1 MNRSKSWRNLWH
13 FPDGHFETRVNRAG
27 LIETTQSHWCAVKST
42 GDPTLILFLAICP
55 THTQR
60 NNYNLNF
67 SSRGQAADLIHYT
80 LGLALPVTN
89 DIIVENPLIANEWR
103 GGKMM
108 MGGDLF
114 LHIHLIHDFSV
125 DIKGLLF
132 MIIAALKKS
141 GRELVHFHSRG
152 ISDLQ
157 RVLAFQTPQK
167 TGKEIEKLRRWG
179 LFIFLMKGWRIY
191 FSTPPL
197 LGFGAGKARP
207 THMVLW
213 GGERFSPITEK
224 G

>member
-1 MNRSKSWRNLWH
+1 MNRSKSRRNLWH

-108 MGGDLF
+108 MGG
-114 LHIHLIHDFSV
+114 
-125 DIKGLLF
+125 G
-132 MIIAALKKS
+132 
-141 GRELVHFHSRG
+141 
-152 ISDLQ
+152 
-157 RVLAFQTPQK
+157 
-167 TGKEIEKLRRWG
+167 
-179 LFIFLMKGWRIY
+179 FIFTHTFNTWFLSRYQGLVIY
-191 FSTPPL
+191 DYCSL
-197 LGFGAGKARP
+197 EEKWQGAGAFP
-207 THMVLW
+207 
-213 GGERFSPITEK
+213 
-224 G
+224 